1 MLLIRRPAPEE
12 HAPYYGRYIELVSG
26 EDPIRAL
33 REGAEETRKF
43 LESIPESK
51 GDKRYAE
58 GKWSV
63 KELLVHVA
71 DAERVFAYRALR
83 FARKDQTPLPGFDEN
98 LWAAGL
104 STSGR
109 TVASIRDELW
119 AVREATLAF
128 FGNLDPEAW
137 DRSGIA
143 NDVRM
148 SVRAAAF
155 AIAGHEIHH
164 RNILRERYLR

>member
-1 MLLIRRPAPEE
+1 MLLIRRPAPDE
-12 HAPYYGRYIELVSG
+12 HAPYYGRYIELVAG
-26 EDPIRAL
+26 EDPLRAL
-33 REGAEETRKF
+33 REGAEETRRF
-43 LESIPESK
+43 LEPLPESK
-51 GDKRYAE
+51 GDTRYAA

-63 KELLVHVA
+63 KEVLVHVA
-71 DAERVFAYRALR
+71 DGERVFAYRALR
-83 FARKDQTPLPGFDEN
+83 FARQDETPLPGFDEN
-98 LWAAGL
+98 RWVAGL

-109 TVASIRDELW
+109 TLASIREELR

-128 FGNLDPEAW
+128 FGNLDAEAW
-137 DRSGIA
+137 DRSGTA

-155 AIAGHEIHH
+155 VIAGHEIHH